1 MEPQTIR
8 DFNALVANSKFVF
21 ALVYRGHW
29 CPFCISH
36 IRSLK
41 ALEHLIRHADGETVI
56 ITSER
61 EEHLPKVR
69 SATGYTGPA
78 IVDTQNLL
86 VADLKKRDIVDVA
99 ISDMRLRKY
108 EHGMAQPAVFVI
120 RQGGTVLYRW
130 AIVPSLMNLGGAK
143 DRPLLEEIWHNVDAS
158 LHGKEAVHTTYS
170 TAGVAAVI
178 REKLRSR

>member
-1 MEPQTIR
+1 MQMEKLSSSPQS
-8 DFNALVANSKFVF
+8 VKS
-21 ALVYRGHW
+21 
-29 CPFCISH
+29 ISQKSGLQQDTPAPPSLTH
-36 IRSLK
+36 RS
-41 ALEHLIRHADGETVI
+41 
-56 ITSER
+56 
-61 EEHLPKVR
+61 
-69 SATGYTGPA
+69 
-78 IVDTQNLL
+78 LL

-108 EHGMAQPAVFVI
+108 DHGMAQPAVFVI
-120 RQGGTVLYRW
+120 RQDGTVLYRW